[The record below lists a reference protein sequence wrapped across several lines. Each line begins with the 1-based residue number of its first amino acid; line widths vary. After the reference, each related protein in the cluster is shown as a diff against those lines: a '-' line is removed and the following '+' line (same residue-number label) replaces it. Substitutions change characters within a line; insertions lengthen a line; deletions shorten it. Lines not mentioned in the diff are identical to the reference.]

1 MPNLVDKFVEQ
12 AGGYNPDNILL
23 KKLPDVAPP
32 TSASDNMTAR
42 SNKKVRFQ
50 AENDK
55 LEKSFRDDK
64 EKAAADVSQ
73 MLDLEVKMK
82 EYWRQRMDAMEML
95 E

>member
-50 AENDK
+50 AENDT
-55 LEKSFRDDK
+55 LERSFDK
-64 EKAAADVSQ
+64 ERAAADVSQ

-82 EYWRQRMDAMEML
+82 EYWR
-95 E
+95 

>member
-32 TSASDNMTAR
+32 TSASDTAR

-50 AENDK
+50 ADNDK
-55 LEKSFRDDK
+55 LEKSYDK
-64 EKAAADVSQ
+64 ERAAADVSQ

-82 EYWRQRMDAMEML
+82 EYWR
-95 E
+95 